1 MLQNLHYSAFGPAG
15 VFNAIYGY
23 SVITLQPTRITG
35 NEPLMRKYED
45 SIPLKLLKAR
55 EATMSFF
62 RPVLQSISITEQQWR
77 VIRALDEHGELE
89 SKQLADLCCILSPS
103 LTGIISRLEQQDYIC
118 RRRSPEDQRR
128 VLISLTSKAKEMFD
142 SVSPALE
149 ARYQEITKQLSKKHM
164 QQLTELLDQLCQIK
178 P

>member
-1 MLQNLHYSAFGPAG
+1 
-15 VFNAIYGY
+15 
-23 SVITLQPTRITG
+23 
-35 NEPLMRKYED
+35 MRKYED

-55 EATMSFF
+55 EVTMSFF
-62 RPVLQSISITEQQWR
+62 RPVLQEIPLTEQQWR

-103 LTGIISRLEQQDYIC
+103 LTGIISRLEQQDYIQ

-128 VLISLTSKAKEMFD
+128 VLISLTDKAKEMFD
-142 SVSPALE
+142 RISPVLE
-149 ARYQEITKQLSKKHM
+149 ERYQEITRQFSRENMDQLNK
-164 QQLTELLDQLCQIK
+164 LLNQLCQIK